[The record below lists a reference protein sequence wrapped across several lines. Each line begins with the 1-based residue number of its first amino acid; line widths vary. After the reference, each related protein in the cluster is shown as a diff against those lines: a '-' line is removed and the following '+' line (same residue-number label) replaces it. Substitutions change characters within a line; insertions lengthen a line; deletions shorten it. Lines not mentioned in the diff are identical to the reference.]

1 VKVLL
6 ARPHDFV
13 VTEMSAVLRA
23 IGVEPVKLERLDQL
37 AGLRGVEF
45 CGVVISLA
53 ASSSIGHSVSEVH
66 AAVRRTWAN
75 KPLVLTGLSS
85 LESARAGLAAALG
98 AKTFTVFGPAEPSPH
113 QPTAFLYLQKTE
125 LEHQRERVFAALR
138 QHLVLGSS
146 LDTPPRAGGPAPR

>member
-13 VTEMSAVLRA
+13 VTEMSAALRA
-23 IGVEPVKLERLDQL
+23 LGVEPVTLERLDQL
-37 AGLRGVEF
+37 AGLRSVEF
-45 CGVVISLA
+45 CGAVICLA

-85 LESARAGLAAALG
+85 LESTRRGLEAALG
-98 AKTFTVFGPAEPSPH
+98 GKTFSVFGPAEPSPH
-113 QPTAFLYLQKTE
+113 LPTAFLYLQKTE
-125 LEHQRERVFAALR
+125 LELQRERALTALR
-138 QHLVLGSS
+138 QHLMLGSS
-146 LDTPPRAGGPAPR
+146 TRLNAVS